1 MINLCCKLIHFRI
14 FGSEL
19 MEEIIQ
25 LFSNA
30 NLNWIT
36 VCAAIS
42 GILYIILAAKE
53 NVWCWLAASISVCL
67 YMYINYDLG
76 YYSQAVLQIFYLFMA
91 IYGYVMWNK
100 LDPERIKE
108 WSEKKHL
115 FIIFIGAIITFIIGF
130 ILTEYVEDSEQPLLD
145 SLTTVFS
152 VFASYMVAKKVLGN
166 WWYWIVIDSLII
178 YLYYIQGEFILALQF
193 LVYIIIAVYGYFSW
207 IQRMKTND

>member
-1 MINLCCKLIHFRI
+1 
-14 FGSEL
+14 

-25 LFSNA
+25 ILSDA

-108 WSEKKHL
+108 WSAKKHL

-130 ILTEYVEDSEQPLLD
+130 ILTEYVEDSEQPILD

-152 VFASYMVAKKVLGN
+152 VFACYMVAKKVLGN
-166 WWYWIVIDSLII
+166 WLYWIVIDSLII

>member
-1 MINLCCKLIHFRI
+1 
-14 FGSEL
+14 

-25 LFSNA
+25 IFSNA

-36 VCAAIS
+36 ICAAIS

-130 ILTEYVEDSEQPLLD
+130 ILTEYVEDSEQPILD

-166 WWYWIVIDSLII
+166 WLYWIVIDSLII

>member
-1 MINLCCKLIHFRI
+1 
-14 FGSEL
+14 
-19 MEEIIQ
+19 MEKIIQ
-25 LFSNA
+25 IFSDA

-53 NVWCWLAASISVCL
+53 NVWCWLAASISVSL

-108 WSEKKHL
+108 WSAKKHL

-152 VFASYMVAKKVLGN
+152 VFACYMVAKKVLGN
-166 WWYWIVIDSLII
+166 WLYWIVIDSLII
-178 YLYYIQGEFILALQF
+178 YLYYIQEEFILALQF
-193 LVYIIIAVYGYFSW
+193 LIYIIIAIFGYFSW

>member
-1 MINLCCKLIHFRI
+1 
-14 FGSEL
+14 

-25 LFSNA
+25 IFSNA

-108 WSEKKHL
+108 WSAKKHL

-166 WWYWIVIDSLII
+166 WLYWIVIDSLMI
-178 YLYYIQGEFILALQF
+178 YLYYIQGEYILVLQF

>member
-1 MINLCCKLIHFRI
+1 
-14 FGSEL
+14 

-25 LFSNA
+25 IFSNA

-108 WSEKKHL
+108 WSAKKHL

-152 VFASYMVAKKVLGN
+152 VFACYMVAKKVLGN
-166 WWYWIVIDSLII
+166 WLYWIVIDSLII

>member
-1 MINLCCKLIHFRI
+1 
-14 FGSEL
+14 

-25 LFSNA
+25 IFSNA

-36 VCAAIS
+36 ICAAIS

-108 WSEKKHL
+108 WSAKKHL
-115 FIIFIGAIITFIIGF
+115 FIVFIGAIITFIIGF
-130 ILTEYVEDSEQPLLD
+130 ILTEYVEDSEQPILD

-166 WWYWIVIDSLII
+166 WLYWIVIDSLII

>member
-1 MINLCCKLIHFRI
+1 
-14 FGSEL
+14 

-25 LFSNA
+25 IFSNA

-36 VCAAIS
+36 ICAAIS

-108 WSEKKHL
+108 WSAKKHL

-130 ILTEYVEDSEQPLLD
+130 ILTEYVEDSEQPILD

-166 WWYWIVIDSLII
+166 WLYWIVIDSLII

-207 IQRMKTND
+207 IQRMKIND

>member
-1 MINLCCKLIHFRI
+1 MQ
-14 FGSEL
+14 
-19 MEEIIQ
+19 EIIQ
-25 LFSNA
+25 IFSDA

-53 NVWCWLAASISVCL
+53 NVWCWLAASISVSL

-108 WSEKKHL
+108 WSAKKHI
-115 FIIFIGAIITFIIGF
+115 FIIFLGAIITFIIGF

-166 WWYWIVIDSLII
+166 WLYWIVIDSLII

-193 LVYIIIAVYGYFSW
+193 LAYIIIAVYGYFSW
-207 IQRMKTND
+207 MQKMKIND

>member
-1 MINLCCKLIHFRI
+1 
-14 FGSEL
+14 

-25 LFSNA
+25 IFSDA
-30 NLNWIT
+30 NLNLIT
-36 VCAAIS
+36 VCAVIS

-76 YYSQAVLQIFYLFMA
+76 YYSQAALQIFYLFMA

-108 WSEKKHL
+108 WSAKKHL

-130 ILTEYVEDSEQPLLD
+130 ILTEYVEDSEQPILD

-152 VFASYMVAKKVLGN
+152 VFACYMVAKKVLGN
-166 WWYWIVIDSLII
+166 WLYWIVIDSLII

>member
-1 MINLCCKLIHFRI
+1 
-14 FGSEL
+14 

-25 LFSNA
+25 IFSDA

-76 YYSQAVLQIFYLFMA
+76 YYSQAALQIFYLFMA

-130 ILTEYVEDSEQPLLD
+130 ILTEYVEDSEQPILD

-166 WWYWIVIDSLII
+166 WLYWIVIDSLII

>member
-1 MINLCCKLIHFRI
+1 
-14 FGSEL
+14 

-25 LFSNA
+25 ILSDA

-36 VCAAIS
+36 ICAAIS

-108 WSEKKHL
+108 WSAKKHL

-130 ILTEYVEDSEQPLLD
+130 ILTEYVEDSEQPILD

-152 VFASYMVAKKVLGN
+152 VFACYMVAKKVLGN
-166 WWYWIVIDSLII
+166 WLYWIVIDSLII

>member
-1 MINLCCKLIHFRI
+1 
-14 FGSEL
+14 

-25 LFSNA
+25 ILSDA

-36 VCAAIS
+36 VCAVIS

-76 YYSQAVLQIFYLFMA
+76 YYSQAALQIFYLFIA

-130 ILTEYVEDSEQPLLD
+130 ILTEYVEDSEQPILD

-152 VFASYMVAKKVLGN
+152 VFACYMVAKKVLGN
-166 WWYWIVIDSLII
+166 WLYWIVIDSLII

>member
-1 MINLCCKLIHFRI
+1 
-14 FGSEL
+14 

-25 LFSNA
+25 IFSDA

-36 VCAAIS
+36 VCAVIS

-130 ILTEYVEDSEQPLLD
+130 ILTEYVEDSEQPILD

-152 VFASYMVAKKVLGN
+152 VFACYMVAKKVLGN
-166 WWYWIVIDSLII
+166 WLYWIVIDSLII

>member
-1 MINLCCKLIHFRI
+1 MQKIIEIL
-14 FGSEL
+14 SE
-19 MEEIIQ
+19 
-25 LFSNA
+25 A

-36 VCAAIS
+36 VCAVIS

-53 NVWCWLAASISVCL
+53 NVWCWFAASISVCL
-67 YMYINYDLG
+67 YIYINYDLG

-100 LDPERIKE
+100 LDRERIKE
-108 WSEKKHL
+108 WSAKKHL
-115 FIIFIGAIITFIIGF
+115 IIIFIGAIITFIIGF
-130 ILTEYVEDSEQPLLD
+130 ILTEYVEDSEQPILD

-166 WWYWIVIDSLII
+166 WLYWIVIDSLII

-193 LVYIIIAVYGYFSW
+193 LVYIIIAIYGYFSW
-207 IQRMKTND
+207 IQKMKIND

>member
-1 MINLCCKLIHFRI
+1 MEKITQI
-14 FGSEL
+14 FSD
-19 MEEIIQ
+19 
-25 LFSNA
+25 S

-36 VCAAIS
+36 VCAAS
-42 GILYIILAAKE
+42 FGILYIILAAKE
-53 NVWCWLAASISVCL
+53 NIWCWLAASISVCL

-76 YYSQAVLQIFYLFMA
+76 YYSQSALQIFYLFMA

-108 WSEKKHL
+108 WSAKKHL

-130 ILTEYVEDSEQPLLD
+130 ILTEYVKNSEQSLLD

-152 VFASYMVAKKVLGN
+152 VFACYMVAKKVLGN
-166 WWYWIVIDSLII
+166 WLYWIVIDSIVI

-193 LVYIIIAVYGYFSW
+193 LVYIIIAIFGYFSW
-207 IQRMKTND
+207 IQRMKIDD

>member
-1 MINLCCKLIHFRI
+1 
-14 FGSEL
+14 

-25 LFSNA
+25 IFSDA

-76 YYSQAVLQIFYLFMA
+76 YYSQAVLQIFYLFIA

-108 WSEKKHL
+108 WSAKKHL

-130 ILTEYVEDSEQPLLD
+130 ILTEYVEDSEQPILD

-166 WWYWIVIDSLII
+166 WLYWIVIDSLII